1 MMTGVGET
9 MNVNVATR
17 SVTNDVSKAKQS
29 SKASN
34 NSFEE
39 QLKKTSHPS
48 SATQGGLAKDHA
60 GNRAYNGLATN
71 NSHDSH
77 LKNDLDRKKQD
88 ANATDDDNDTQSQS
102 DTMSILHGL
111 LNTFVPTHETQEPA
125 QTGNMDSNANEI
137 PDLKN
142 AKSKGQTIELNLLHS
157 EEQAQNSDRKES
169 IIGNKNV
176 ISDITSIA
184 TKQKGNLAANGQF
197 DGVDNIVQK
206 ENAATKDHLQKTKS
220 ENIQPTIL
228 EGEDASNLSIHA
240 NDSIKMKFAG
250 QKANSDKTSRQN
262 GSTDTDKNNIKT
274 ALPRNGVAAAQTD
287 GNKQS
292 IDENSIGAGD
302 KKISNEKMRGDK
314 RSLNAQSS
322 PADYNTNRID
332 NIADKQTQIRN
343 MATGDR
349 LFMAEAKQSN
359 SSTRVI
365 SDIEIKQNKQ
375 IGDIHVLKIKLNPD
389 ELGSVEAR
397 LRKTNDGL
405 HIELHAE
412 RQETARLLA
421 SDHQMLG
428 KAIEKSGFHDDGQL
442 TIIVVDKTIQ
452 TTQQG
457 QSSAFS
463 QNAGQNNSGQGFSE
477 QRQFFGQQNQG
488 GQNEAQRTFSEVSGV
503 DLPDLEEPVGEKRL
517 SRDPR
522 RLVV

>member
-29 SKASN
+29 STASN

-39 QLKKTSHPS
+39 QLKKTSRPS
-48 SATQGGLAKDHA
+48 SATQGGLAKHHA
-60 GNRAYNGLATN
+60 GNRADNGLATS

-77 LKNDLDRKKQD
+77 LKNDLHHKKQD
-88 ANATDDDNDTQSQS
+88 ANATDDDDDAQSQS

-111 LNTFVPTHETQEPA
+111 LNTFSPVHETQEPV
-125 QTGNMDSNANEI
+125 QTADMDSNVNEI

-176 ISDITSIA
+176 ISDINEIA
-184 TKQKGNLAANGQF
+184 TKQKETLTGKGPF
-197 DGVDNIVQK
+197 DGMDNIVQK
-206 ENAATKDHLQKTKS
+206 ENAVTKDHLQKIKS

-228 EGEDASNLSIHA
+228 KGEDASNLSIHA
-240 NDSIKMKFAG
+240 NDGMKTKFAG

-274 ALPRNGVAAAQTD
+274 SLPRNGVSAAQTN

-292 IDENSIGAGD
+292 IDENSIGGGN

-322 PADYNTNRID
+322 SADFNTNRID
-332 NIADKQTQIRN
+332 NVADKQTQIRN
-343 MATGDR
+343 ITTGDR
-349 LFMAEAKQSN
+349 LFMSEAKQSN
-359 SSTRVI
+359 SSSRVI
-365 SDIEIKQNKQ
+365 ADIEIKQNKQ

-488 GQNEAQRTFSEVSGV
+488 GQNEARQTFSEVSGV
-503 DLPDLEEPVGEKRL
+503 DLPDLDEPVDEKRL

>member
-29 SKASN
+29 STASN

-48 SATQGGLAKDHA
+48 SATQGSLAKDHA
-60 GNRAYNGLATN
+60 GNRGYNGLVTS
-71 NSHDSH
+71 NSRDSH
-77 LKNDLDRKKQD
+77 LKNDLHHKKQD
-88 ANATDDDNDTQSQS
+88 ANATDDDDDAQSQS

-111 LNTFVPTHETQEPA
+111 LNTFSPVHETQEPV
-125 QTGNMDSNANEI
+125 QTADMDSNANEV
-137 PDLKN
+137 PDFKN
-142 AKSKGQTIELNLLHS
+142 AKSKGQTIELSLSHS

-176 ISDITSIA
+176 ISDINAIA

-197 DGVDNIVQK
+197 DGMDNIVQK
-206 ENAATKDHLQKTKS
+206 ENAVTKDHLQKIKS

-228 EGEDASNLSIHA
+228 EGEGASNLSIHA
-240 NDSIKMKFAG
+240 DNSMKMKFAS

-262 GSTDTDKNNIKT
+262 GSTDTDKNNIKA
-274 ALPRNGVAAAQTD
+274 ALSRNGVAATQTN

-292 IDENSIGAGD
+292 IDENSIGGGD

-322 PADYNTNRID
+322 PADFNTNRID
-332 NIADKQTQIRN
+332 NVADKQTQIRN
-343 MATGDR
+343 ITTGDR
-349 LFMAEAKQSN
+349 LFMSETKQSN
-359 SSTRVI
+359 SSSRVI
-365 SDIEIKQNKQ
+365 ADIEIKQNKQ

-488 GQNEAQRTFSEVSGV
+488 GQNEARQTFSEVSGV
-503 DLPDLEEPVGEKRL
+503 DLPDLDEPVDEKRL

>member
-9 MNVNVATR
+9 MNVNAATR
-17 SVTNDVSKAKQS
+17 SVTNNVSKAKQY

-48 SATQGGLAKDHA
+48 STMQGGLAKDHA
-60 GNRAYNGLATN
+60 GNKVDNGLATN
-71 NSHDSH
+71 SSHNNH
-77 LKNDLDRKKQD
+77 LKNDLHHKKQD
-88 ANATDDDNDTQSQS
+88 ANATDDDDDTQSQS

-111 LNTFVPTHETQEPA
+111 LNTFAPVHETQEPV
-125 QTGNMDSNANEI
+125 QMGDMDSNANEI
-137 PDLKN
+137 PDFKN
-142 AKSKGQTIELNLLHS
+142 AKSKGSTIELSLLHN
-157 EEQAQNSDRKES
+157 EEQAQNSDRKEN

-176 ISDITSIA
+176 ISDINAIA
-184 TKQKGNLAANGQF
+184 TKQKETSAEKGPF

-206 ENAATKDHLQKTKS
+206 ENAVTKDHLQKIKS

-228 EGEDASNLSIHA
+228 KGEDANNLSIHA
-240 NDSIKMKFAG
+240 NDSMKMKFSG
-250 QKANSDKTSRQN
+250 QKANSDKTSRSN
-262 GSTDTDKNNIKT
+262 GSTDTDKNNIKA
-274 ALPRNGVAAAQTD
+274 ALPRNGVSAAQTN

-292 IDENSIGAGD
+292 IDENSIGARD

-322 PADYNTNRID
+322 SADFNTNRID
-332 NIADKQTQIRN
+332 NVADKQTQIRN

-349 LFMAEAKQSN
+349 LFMSEAKQSN
-359 SSTRVI
+359 SSSRVI
-365 SDIEIKQNKQ
+365 ADIEIKQNKQ

-503 DLPDLEEPVGEKRL
+503 DLPDLDEPVDEKRL

>member
-17 SVTNDVSKAKQS
+17 SVTNDVCKTKQS

-39 QLKKTSHPS
+39 QLKKTSRPS
-48 SATQGGLAKDHA
+48 SATQSGFAKDHA
-60 GNRAYNGLATN
+60 GNKVDNGLATN
-71 NSHDSH
+71 NSRDSH

-111 LNTFVPTHETQEPA
+111 LNTFVPTHETQEPV
-125 QTGNMDSNANEI
+125 QTADMDSNENEI
-137 PDLKN
+137 PDFKN

-176 ISDITSIA
+176 ISDINEIA
-184 TKQKGNLAANGQF
+184 TKQKENLSEKSPF

-206 ENAATKDHLQKTKS
+206 ENVVTKDHLQKTKS

-228 EGEDASNLSIHA
+228 EGKGASNLSIHA
-240 NDSIKMKFAG
+240 NDGMKMKFAG

-262 GSTDTDKNNIKT
+262 GSTDTDKNNIKA
-274 ALPRNGVAAAQTD
+274 ALSRNGVAAAQTN

-322 PADYNTNRID
+322 SADFHTNRID
-332 NIADKQTQIRN
+332 NVADKQTQIRN

-349 LFMAEAKQSN
+349 LFMPETKQSN
-359 SSTRVI
+359 SSSRVI
-365 SDIEIKQNKQ
+365 ADIEIKQNKQ

-488 GQNEAQRTFSEVSGV
+488 GQNEARQTFSEVSGL
-503 DLPDLEEPVGEKRL
+503 DLPDLEEPVGEKGL